1 MPKPQTKKPI
11 CPITQ
16 ETINDPATIEEFAA
30 YLKVSYSTVFRMIK
44 EGEIKAAKV
53 REQWRINVPES
64 LKMLGL

>member
-11 CPITQ
+11 HSITQ
-16 ETINDPATIEEFAA
+16 DTINDPATIEEFAA

-44 EGEIKAAKV
+44 ESEIKAAKV